1 MIVTENR
8 SFQFEL
14 SNKAHTK
21 IPYKTQGEMMML
33 KPVVPFLLSM
43 AALTGVAL
51 AAEGQWQAL
60 PDKAP
65 APADNPTTE
74 AKVTLGKMLYFD
86 TRFSSTG
93 TVSCFSCHNVME
105 GGDDHRPTSIGVHG
119 QVGGRNAPTVWNA
132 AFHSA
137 QFWDGRAA
145 TLEDQAKGPPTNPI
159 EMGMKDLDAT
169 IGRIQK
175 IPGYQ
180 PYFTAAFGEGDV
192 VTMDNAAKAIAAY
205 ERTLITPNSPYD
217 RYVKGDKNAM
227 TAQQIRGMETFAKT
241 GCTACHSGPAFSG
254 PTGLAPGQGFLMKF
268 PTFPGSAY
276 DAQYKLTEDLGRYT
290 VTQQESDKNL
300 WRVQTLRNLT
310 YTAPYFH
317 NGSVKSLDEAVRV
330 MAKTQLNKELSEG
343 EVKDIVAFL
352 GALDGPF
359 PEQTMPRLPPTP
371 GDLLTEN

>member
-1 MIVTENR
+1 MLRKPMISLFRMISLFGMT
-8 SFQFEL
+8 
-14 SNKAHTK
+14 
-21 IPYKTQGEMMML
+21 
-33 KPVVPFLLSM
+33 
-43 AALTGVAL
+43 AL
-51 AAEGQWQAL
+51 ASAASAEGQWQAL

-93 TVSCFSCHNVME
+93 TVSCFSCHNIME

-132 AFHSA
+132 AFNSA

-145 TLEDQAKGPPTNPI
+145 SLEEQAKGPPTNPI
-159 EMGMKDLDAT
+159 EMGMKDLGAT

-175 IPGYQ
+175 ILGYQ
-180 PYFTAAFGEGDV
+180 PYFEAAFGKGDV

-205 ERTLITPNSPYD
+205 ERILITPNSPYD
-217 RYVKGDKNAM
+217 RYVKGDKTAM
-227 TAQQIRGMETFAKT
+227 TEQQVRGMETFAKV
-241 GCTACHSGPAFSG
+241 GCTACHSGPAFNGSANM
-254 PTGLAPGQGFLMKF
+254 PAGQGFFMKF
-268 PTFPGSAY
+268 PIFPGSQY
-276 DAQYKLTEDLGRYT
+276 DTQYKLMEDTGRHV
-290 VTQQESDKNL
+290 VTQKDADKYL

-330 MAKTQLNKELSEG
+330 MGKTQLNKDLSET

-352 GALDGPF
+352 GALDGEF
-359 PEQTMPRLPPTP
+359 PEQSMPRLPPTP
-371 GDLLTEN
+371 GDLLTED